1 MNYTFLGEREDGS
14 RLWLSP
20 SQRARHLAI
29 FGISR
34 SGKTELLRH
43 IASQD
48 IADGH
53 SVVVFDPACD
63 SRIFSGIYEK
73 AEQAGRLEDLALLAP
88 SMPEYSI
95 SIDPLAK
102 SFFSADQIAN
112 NLLSLWG
119 RSWDDSASPFVQKMF
134 RMAVA
139 AAGVFNAH
147 DDGGRQHILN
157 VLARIGI
164 PEEMRHLLASWFRN
178 SAAVFK
184 PGSRNLPLERLQAG
198 KSIILVI
205 LPDTSGDMATGRVF
219 LNMLLAC
226 LKNLSTNLRTPM
238 AIHLDEAR
246 FFANLVAIAE
256 MLEGENRTP
265 AWIST
270 YFEDP
275 DQICRVLRTC
285 YANAFLENLAT
296 KVIFRS
302 SAPSTVHLAQRLF
315 AQELNKKELT
325 RALATQ
331 DPGHFYLHDGS
342 QWQAAVPIETG
353 QTIGLPFPVVE
364 ANKKALCLGEVSRLW
379 KPS

>member
-1 MNYTFLGEREDGS
+1 MTYTFLGEQEDGS
-14 RLWLSP
+14 RLLLSP
-20 SQRARHLAI
+20 SQRAGHLAI

-48 IADGH
+48 IAAGH
-53 SVVVFDPACD
+53 SVIVFDPACD
-63 SRIFSGIYEK
+63 SRIFSSIYET
-73 AEQAGRLEDLALLAP
+73 AEQVGRLDDLVLLSP

-102 SFFSADQIAN
+102 SLFSADQIAN

-119 RSWDDSASPFVQKMF
+119 RSWDNSASPFVQKTF

-139 AAGVFNAH
+139 AAGVFNTH

-157 VLARIGI
+157 VLKRIGV
-164 PEEMRHLLASWFRN
+164 PEEMCHLLASWFRN

-184 PGSRNLPLERLQAG
+184 PGSGNLPLERLQAG
-198 KSIILVI
+198 KNIILVI
-205 LPDTSGDMATGRVF
+205 LPDTTGDMATGRVF
-219 LNMLLAC
+219 LNMLLGC
-226 LKNLSTNLRTPM
+226 LKNLSINPRTPI

-256 MLEGENRTP
+256 MLEGGNHPT

-275 DQICRVLRTC
+275 AQIYRVLNTS
-285 YANAFLENLAT
+285 YANALLDKLAT

-302 SAPSTVHLAQRLF
+302 SAPSTVHLARTLF
-315 AQELNKKELT
+315 SQELNEHELT
-325 RALATQ
+325 MALANQ
-331 DPGHFYLHDGS
+331 VPGQFYLHDGT
-342 QWQAAVPIETG
+342 QWQAAAPIETG
-353 QTIGLPFPVVE
+353 QTIGLPFPVVH
-364 ANKKALCLGEVSRLW
+364 ANKKALCLREIARLW
-379 KPS
+379 KRP